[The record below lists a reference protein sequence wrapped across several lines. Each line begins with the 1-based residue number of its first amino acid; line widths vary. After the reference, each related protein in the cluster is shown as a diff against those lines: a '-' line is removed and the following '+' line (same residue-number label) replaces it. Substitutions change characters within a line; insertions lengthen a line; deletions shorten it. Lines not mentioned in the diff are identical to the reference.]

1 MNCPK
6 CNFENVD
13 NASYCINCGAR
24 MDGKVTCPQCGEFI
38 EKDECQCKDCGFTIT
53 KDIKQSNKFN
63 DVISRILKVYG
74 KVATYVSLAIFI
86 CALIFPFLKIINPT
100 SDNAFDGYGIYY
112 LSKYIEEWVSHL
124 NSVSPNVPY
133 GFIINSIST
142 FFVVLVVLG
151 NIVINIIIGVTGL
164 KKISK
169 AINEKHFDVFLHKEL
184 IAIFLANIVST
195 NLMNAI
201 LGSTTSSL
209 MKSFLSITGFT
220 LFGYGLLMLLKSFN
234 KQRIL
239 YFAMNCLL
247 LLSFGLIGTYLNTL
261 FLPLINATTSGG
273 VTVSFNAINLFSNL
287 LMYLKAYPENNY
299 YIASLV
305 LSAYMVVIV
314 TSLIVAFIM
323 IANQL
328 FNQNLKIDENKT
340 KSPYYALSLTSII
353 LSTILLIVSLVTYLL
368 LDYVF
373 AEKIS
378 LSGGVFA
385 IFVTTVFN
393 LSVAIFSLVISRKY
407 RKIDKAISQLY

>member
-38 EKDECQCKDCGFTIT
+38 EKDEGQCKDCGFTIT
-53 KDIKQSNKFN
+53 KEIKQSNKFS
-63 DVISRILKVYG
+63 DIISRILKVYG

-86 CALIFPFLKIINPT
+86 CALIFPFLKLINPA

-124 NSVSPNVPY
+124 NSVLPNVPY

-142 FFVVLVVLG
+142 FFIVLVVLG
-151 NIVINIIIGVTGL
+151 NIVINIIIGVSGI

-209 MKSFLSITGFT
+209 MNSFLSITGFT

-239 YFAMNCLL
+239 YFAMN
-247 LLSFGLIGTYLNTL
+247 F
-261 FLPLINATTSGG
+261 
-273 VTVSFNAINLFSNL
+273 AI
-287 LMYLKAYPENNY
+287 
-299 YIASLV
+299 
-305 LSAYMVVIV
+305 
-314 TSLIVAFIM
+314 AFIW
-323 IANQL
+323 
-328 FNQNLKIDENKT
+328 
-340 KSPYYALSLTSII
+340 
-353 LSTILLIVSLVTYLL
+353 TYWN
-368 LDYVF
+368 
-373 AEKIS
+373 IS
-378 LSGGVFA
+378 
-385 IFVTTVFN
+385 
-393 LSVAIFSLVISRKY
+393 
-407 RKIDKAISQLY
+407 